1 MSARAI
7 LLPLVALLASLGLIG
22 VHLASGGD
30 DFAPAKPADPCVERP
45 LRPAASVEDLEP
57 LVEELVVLGVA
68 RAACTLGVTR
78 ERLVL
83 ALPREAD
90 RREVADDATL
100 ARALKGGLERALD
113 RLERGRRLPRASD
126 LRDEYVDDLGLPG
139 LAESAIRRLPDSVI
153 DDLLPTGAVLRRALD
168 DLDVLAVVREIDEPD
183 ALERRLRDGI
193 ESAARAEAKERL
205 IDRLPGPLRSLLG
218 LG

>member
-1 MSARAI
+1 MRAL
-7 LLPLVALLASLGLIG
+7 LLPLLALAASVGLIA

-30 DFAPAKPADPCVERP
+30 DFVPRSPADPCVERP
-45 LRPAASVEDLEP
+45 LRPAAQVDDLEP

-68 RAACTLGVTR
+68 RAACTLRVPR

-83 ALPREAD
+83 ALPVARD
-90 RREVADDATL
+90 RRAIADDATL
-100 ARALKGGLERALD
+100 ARALKGGLARTLD
-113 RLERGRRLPRASD
+113 RLERGDRLPRASA
-126 LRDEYVDDLGLPG
+126 LRDAYSDQLGLPG
-139 LAESAIRRLPDSVI
+139 LAEEAVRRIPDGVV

-168 DLDVLAVVREIDEPD
+168 DLDVLAVIREIDEPD

-193 ESAARAEAKERL
+193 ERAARAEARERL
-205 IDRLPGPLRSLLG
+205 IGKLPGPLRSLLG